1 MELIQML
8 LAAIILGIIYKKMRK
23 WEVGAT
29 IGKKQALLPIG
40 LGVLSTILAFAVT
53 LAIGYGLTVEGYSL
67 SDIQDPFLKAF
78 VSAFLRAGL
87 TEEFAKLLMIL
98 WAICILK
105 PKNVY
110 EYALIGGATG
120 FGFTLLEEM
129 VYGESIMTLFRL
141 TDVAMHMSMGII
153 MGKYLG
159 LGKYNRENGLL
170 YKSSYVIA
178 LAVPVLIHTIYDAL
192 TVYNPAI
199 AVEGMDD
206 ESMAFWIIMGLIVIL
221 CAFVFQIVIIKGM
234 KREAPR
240 LSEMLLTK

>member
-1 MELIQML
+1 
-8 LAAIILGIIYKKMRK
+8 
-23 WEVGAT
+23 
-29 IGKKQALLPIG
+29 
-40 LGVLSTILAFAVT
+40 
-53 LAIGYGLTVEGYSL
+53 
-67 SDIQDPFLKAF
+67 
-78 VSAFLRAGL
+78 
-87 TEEFAKLLMIL
+87 
-98 WAICILK
+98 
-105 PKNVY
+105 
-110 EYALIGGATG
+110 
-120 FGFTLLEEM
+120 
-129 VYGESIMTLFRL
+129 MTLFRL

-192 TVYNPAI
+192 TVYNPVI
-199 AVEGMDD
+199 AAVGMDD